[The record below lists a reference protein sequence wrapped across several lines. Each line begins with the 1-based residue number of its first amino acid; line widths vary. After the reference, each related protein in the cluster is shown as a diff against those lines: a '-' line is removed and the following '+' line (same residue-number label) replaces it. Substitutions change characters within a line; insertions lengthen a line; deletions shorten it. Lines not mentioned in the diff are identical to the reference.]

1 MDLDVLRSGCIKSA
15 ADGTARSMLPRL
27 STLPGT
33 SLTSQLRATSPS
45 EPHQADGVFDLRA
58 TWSTFPP
65 TCRAPRVASDR
76 QELAAPP
83 AASPHQAQGS
93 CRLPIAAAQHARH
106 RRCHWVAHGQA
117 ARRLSRRAHGGLAR
131 RSLSVARVSPREGA
145 LPVSQG
151 SGTWQPCTGKPNG
164 VSVAPLYSGGAR
176 SWLQAAVAITG
187 RYLLGLLPMGGVPFT
202 TADDRQDGGRHGG
215 FQPQRL
221 TGPPVRAH

>member
-1 MDLDVLRSGCIKSA
+1 M
-15 ADGTARSMLPRL
+15 
-27 STLPGT
+27 
-33 SLTSQLRATSPS
+33 
-45 EPHQADGVFDLRA
+45 
-58 TWSTFPP
+58 
-65 TCRAPRVASDR
+65 
-76 QELAAPP
+76 
-83 AASPHQAQGS
+83 
-93 CRLPIAAAQHARH
+93 
-106 RRCHWVAHGQA
+106 
-117 ARRLSRRAHGGLAR
+117 
-131 RSLSVARVSPREGA
+131 
-145 LPVSQG
+145 SQG

>member
-1 MDLDVLRSGCIKSA
+1 MYKVRRGWDRQVHAASPQHVAGHQPHVAAARHLTVRASSSGW
-15 ADGTARSMLPRL
+15 G
-27 STLPGT
+27 
-33 SLTSQLRATSPS
+33 
-45 EPHQADGVFDLRA
+45 FDLRA

-93 CRLPIAAAQHARH
+93 CGLPIAAAQHARH
-106 RRCHWVAHGQA
+106 RRCRWVAHGQA

>member
-1 MDLDVLRSGCIKSA
+1 MQVWVHPLIMPSS
-15 ADGTARSMLPRL
+15 
-27 STLPGT
+27 
-33 SLTSQLRATSPS
+33 SP
-45 EPHQADGVFDLRA
+45 
-58 TWSTFPP
+58 TIT
-65 TCRAPRVASDR
+65 TVA
-76 QELAAPP
+76 AAPHAP
-83 AASPHQAQGS
+83 VSASQAQGS

-106 RRCHWVAHGQA
+106 RRCRWVAHGQA